1 MNLEDQI
8 RALLEAQGKADQ
20 EQDSDDST
28 AEKQQPQ
35 SDSSEPEQ
43 QPDPNAQEQPEEQP
57 AVSLDNP
64 ITPGLAAPDV
74 ISPQSEIEAAN
85 QEGAEDIEEEDR
97 KKNAVTNESLIDL
110 LGDDFSEDFKFKAST
125 IFEAAVNDRVAQIRN
140 QLLEQHKR
148 AIDDVEQRAQIFAEN
163 KIESVLGELCSEWK
177 QSNAIAVDA
186 GIKVQLAEDFM
197 SNLRSVFEQH
207 NVEMPKSKVDL
218 YQAVVE
224 EKAELQS
231 QIVAAVDTVKQLTEE
246 LNAIRKDQIISESVS
261 EMSAIESAR
270 FRSLVEDFD
279 CSDEIEFRRKMSIV
293 KQSFFESR
301 QSKSK
306 QSREK
311 LAEEFV
317 SAPVIIEETPT
328 PSIVNEDR
336 TMSSYLRAING
347 RR

>member
-8 RALLEAQGKADQ
+8 RALLEAQGKAEQKQ
-20 EQDSDDST
+20 EPDDSEVEQKQPQQDSS
-28 AEKQQPQ
+28 QPAQ
-35 SDSSEPEQ
+35 PTPVEQEEP
-43 QPDPNAQEQPEEQP
+43 EQP
-57 AVSLDNP
+57 AVTLDNP
-64 ITPGLAAPDV
+64 ITPGLV
-74 ISPQSEIEAAN
+74 TPQSEIQAAEL
-85 QEGAEDIEEEDR
+85 QGEQDEEEENR
-97 KKNAVTNESLIDL
+97 KENVVANESLIDL

-125 IFEAAVNDRVAQIRN
+125 IFEAAVNERVAEIRK

-148 AIDDVEQRAQIFAEN
+148 AIDEVEQRTQIFAEN
-163 KIESVLGELCSEWK
+163 KIESALGELCSEWK
-177 QSNAIAVDA
+177 QSNAIAVDS

-207 NVEMPKSKVDL
+207 YVEMPQSKVDL
-218 YQAVVE
+218 YQAALK

-231 QIVAAVDTVKQLTEE
+231 QMVAVVDTVKQLTEE
-246 LNAIRKDQIISESVS
+246 LNEIRRDRIITESVS

-270 FRSLVEDFD
+270 FRELVEDFD

-317 SAPVIIEETPT
+317 SAPLIVEETPT
-328 PSIVNEDR
+328 PVIVNEDR